1 MILKILLTK
10 YSFMNET
17 EKIDFEVLKTF
28 FSSRNNI
35 AAAFVFGSAKNA
47 VVKPGSDIDIAI
59 LFNTMPDAEAKLDFY
74 ADLCDAVASDK
85 PIDMVVLNSAEP
97 ILAFE
102 AISGKRISNNNPEK
116 TAEFSSYTSR
126 LYEDTMANIQYQYS
140 LRGHIT

>member
-1 MILKILLTK
+1 
-10 YSFMNET
+10 MNET
-17 EKIDFEVLKTF
+17 EIIDFENLKKKF
-28 FSSRNNI
+28 RYRNNI
-35 AAAFVFGSAKNA
+35 AAAFVFGSAQNA

-59 LFNTMPDAEAKLDFY
+59 LFDTMPATEEKFNLY

-85 PIDMVVLNSAEP
+85 PIDMIVLNNAEP

-140 LRGHIT
+140 LTTSKSQK